1 MVSSGLMICSFY
13 LKKRGHRG
21 FEVRHPLNAPY
32 TIGDGRRTYTDVFDM
47 LCSFCEKHVPL
58 LDDEDAMKVF
68 SIKAGTVTMHNKA
81 GSYRAMTFTISSGS
95 YGIESSVTDRHTKE
109 EKYKKTQDDADVK
122 DFNCLVFVPEDDGEK
137 KVTKG
142 IMIFQTIA
150 MYGVKM
156 ISTKQMRK
164 FFGEAGLTF
173 ETCSVSVGAFMEKLI
188 ERGSLFRLSLIRNR
202 ISPDS
207 SDNIVLASGREEK
220 IFHRPQLNK
229 RWQNKLLKYARDP
242 HSSNILE
249 MGDNVYEDIK
259 VTFKFNGGVRT
270 VSMRDID
277 KYSVVEDVPQ
287 SIFHGGHVDREEL
300 IAYMIGTAREY
311 ADRMVL
317 TTGGEDLDGTA

>member
-1 MVSSGLMICSFY
+1 MVNSGLMICSFY

-21 FEVRHPLNAPY
+21 FEVRHSLNAPY
-32 TIGDGRRTYTDVFDM
+32 TTRDGNRTYTDVFDM
-47 LCSFCEKHVPL
+47 FYSFCEKYTAL
-58 LDDEDAMKVF
+58 LDDEDAMKLF
-68 SIKAGTVTMHNKA
+68 SVKEGTVAPYDEA
-81 GSYRAMTFTISSGS
+81 GVYRAMAFTISSGS
-95 YGIESSVTDRHTKE
+95 YGIESSVTDRHTKK

-122 DFNCLVFVPEDDGEK
+122 DFHCLVFVPEDDGK
-137 KVTKG
+137 NKVTKG

-150 MYGVKM
+150 AYGVKM

-164 FFGEAGLTF
+164 FFGEFGLTF
-173 ETCSVSVGAFMEKLI
+173 ETRSVSVSAFMEKLI
-188 ERGSLFRLSLIRNR
+188 ERGSLFRLSLIRNQ

-207 SDNIVLASGREEK
+207 SDNIVLASGREERV
-220 IFHRPQLNK
+220 FHRPQLDK
-229 RWQNKLLKYARDP
+229 RWQNRLLKYVRDP

-249 MGDNVYEDIK
+249 MGDEVYADIK
-259 VTFKFNGGVRT
+259 VTFRLNGGVRT

-287 SIFHGGHVDREEL
+287 SIYHDGHGNPDEL

-317 TTGGEDLDGTA
+317 TTGGEDEDGAT

>member
-1 MVSSGLMICSFY
+1 MVNSGLMICSFY

-21 FEVRHPLNAPY
+21 FEVRHSLNAPY
-32 TIGDGRRTYTDVFDM
+32 TTRGGGHTYTDVFDM
-47 LCSFCEKHVPL
+47 FNSFCDKYIAV

-68 SIKAGTVTMHNKA
+68 SIKEGTVTMHNKA
-81 GSYRAMTFTISSGS
+81 GSYRAMTFTISSGG
-95 YGIESSVTDRHTKE
+95 YGIESSVMDRHTKK

-122 DFNCLVFVPEDDGEK
+122 DFNCLVFVPEDDGK
-137 KVTKG
+137 NKVTKG

-150 MYGVKM
+150 AYGVKM

-164 FFGEAGLTF
+164 FFGELGLTF
-173 ETCSVSVGAFMEKLI
+173 ETRSVSVGAFMEKLI
-188 ERGSLFRLSLIRNR
+188 ERGSLFRLSLIRNQ

-207 SDNIVLASGREEK
+207 SDNIVLASGREER
-220 IFHRPQLNK
+220 IFHRPQLDK
-229 RWQNKLLKYARDP
+229 KWQDRLLRYARNP

-249 MGDNVYEDIK
+249 MGDEVYADIK
-259 VTFKFNGGVRT
+259 VTFKFNDGIRT

-277 KYSVVEDVPQ
+277 RYSVVEDVPQ
-287 SIFHGGHVDREEL
+287 SIYHGGHGDLDEL

-317 TTGGEDLDGTA
+317 TTGGEDSDGAT

>member
-1 MVSSGLMICSFY
+1 MVNSGLMICSFY

-21 FEVRHPLNAPY
+21 FEVRHSLNAPY
-32 TIGDGRRTYTDVFDM
+32 TTRDGKRTYTDVFDM
-47 LCSFCEKHVPL
+47 FCSFCEKHIAL

-68 SIKAGTVTMHNKA
+68 SVKEGTVTMHNKA
-81 GSYRAMTFTISSGS
+81 GAYRAMTFTISSGS
-95 YGIESSVTDRHTKE
+95 YGIESSVTDRHTKK

-142 IMIFQTIA
+142 IMIFQTVA
-150 MYGVKM
+150 AYGVKM
-156 ISTKQMRK
+156 ISTKQMRR

-173 ETCSVSVGAFMEKLI
+173 ETRSVSVGAFMEKLI
-188 ERGSLFRLSLIRNR
+188 ERGSLFRLSLIRNQ

-207 SDNIVLASGREEK
+207 SDNIVLASGREER
-220 IFHRPQLNK
+220 IFHRPKLEK
-229 RWQNKLLKYARDP
+229 KWQDRLLRYARNP

-249 MGDNVYEDIK
+249 MGDEVYADIK
-259 VTFKFNGGVRT
+259 VTFKFNDGIRT

-277 KYSVVEDVPQ
+277 RYSVVEDVPQ
-287 SIFHGGHVDREEL
+287 SIYHGGHGSPDEL

-317 TTGGEDLDGTA
+317 TTGGEDLDGAT